1 MSQPPRHPDPHDDT
15 PRDTDL
21 AAADVHLVHASRF
34 GAWLENFWYHYKVP
48 TLILLVLLVVLTVSI
63 VQCATRPSDPDYIL
77 CYAGDG
83 DLYPSTDNTVA
94 ADMASS
100 TEALLDARGLTGEN
114 VEIYHYRIR
123 SSSAVDTA
131 LDPYD
136 STNAENLQN
145 ELLLANTYLFLLSED
160 VFTRYTATESGR
172 CVVPVAD
179 YLPMGT
185 AVETTADGYGVYLRS
200 TPLAD
205 ADGFRELPSDTVL
218 CLRISYVAFSGGKNA
233 DIYARYE
240 ALFRAMLSD

>member
-1 MSQPPRHPDPHDDT
+1 MSQPEQQQPAPLD
-15 PRDTDL
+15 DTDL
-21 AAADVHLVHASRF
+21 APAEVHLVRPSRF

-63 VQCATRPSDPDYIL
+63 VQCATRPDEPDYIL
-77 CYAGDG
+77 CYAGGG
-83 DLYPSTDNTVA
+83 DLYPSTSNTVA
-94 ADMASS
+94 ADMAAS
-100 TEALLDARGLTGEN
+100 TEALLTARDLTGED

-123 SSSAVDTA
+123 SASAVDTA

-145 ELLLANTYLFLLSED
+145 EFLLANTYLFLLSED

-179 YLPMGT
+179 YLPTG
-185 AVETTADGYGVYLRS
+185 APIETTADGYGVYLRS
-200 TPLAD
+200 TPLAGL
-205 ADGFRELPSDTVL
+205 AGFRELPSDTVL
-218 CLRISYVAFSGGKNA
+218 CLRVSYVAFSGGRNA
-233 DIYARYE
+233 ETYARYE